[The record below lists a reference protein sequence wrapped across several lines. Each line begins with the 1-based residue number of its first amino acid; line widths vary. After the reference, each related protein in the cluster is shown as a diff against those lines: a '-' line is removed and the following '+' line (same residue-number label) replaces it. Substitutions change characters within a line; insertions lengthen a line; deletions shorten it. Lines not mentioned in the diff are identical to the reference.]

1 MSKVLAPDERF
12 RSKHLDHPA
21 VEVLLVLP
29 VVSLLRMFHLS
40 VAVRGTTIGPGGW
53 VGRFFCSPTEACGA

>member
-1 MSKVLAPDERF
+1 MSKIPAPDARF

-29 VVSLLRMFHLS
+29 VVSVLRMFHVS
-40 VAVRGTTIGPGGW
+40 VAVRGTTIGPEGFGGS
-53 VGRFFCSPTEACGA
+53 VFLLPN